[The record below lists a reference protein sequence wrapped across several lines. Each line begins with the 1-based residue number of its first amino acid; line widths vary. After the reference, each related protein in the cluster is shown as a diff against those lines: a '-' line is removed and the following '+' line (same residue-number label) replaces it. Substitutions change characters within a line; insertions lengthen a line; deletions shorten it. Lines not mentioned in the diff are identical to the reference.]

1 MKKEPFKPKKYSVY
15 DAYLTFYKGL
25 RSFIHFALSIIKTRT
40 VNDAFRERIM
50 LAVTEVNGCE
60 ICSYFHAKMALEN
73 GMSNEEIQKLINGNT
88 ETIPAEEAIAIL
100 FAQHYADTK
109 GHPTEKTWNKLI
121 ETYGKTKAYQ
131 ILAITRMIMLGN
143 VMGIPY
149 STFLNR
155 LKGNPAKG
163 SSLVYELIMMMLPIL
178 FFPISFIHALGSGLF
193 RIPIIRFKA

>member
-1 MKKEPFKPKKYSVY
+1 
-15 DAYLTFYKGL
+15 
-25 RSFIHFALSIIKTRT
+25 
-40 VNDAFRERIM
+40 M

-121 ETYGKTKAYQ
+121 ETYGKIKAYQ

-155 LKGNPAKG
+155 LKGNPAKN
-163 SSLVYELIMMMLPIL
+163 SSLVYELTMIILPIL
-178 FFPISFIHALGSGLF
+178 FFPISFIHALGSELF
-193 RIPIIRFKA
+193 KIPIIRFKT